1 MDRRPNPE
9 GMPRE
14 SGASGSH
21 RRTDP
26 VKAARPATD
35 TDDLAALV
43 EQAQQGD
50 EDAFR
55 AIYRAVQPGL
65 LRYLRGIVGDEAED
79 VASEAWSQIARDLR
93 GFRGDGPGFRGW
105 AATIARN
112 RALDLI
118 RHQRRRPSSPSLSTE
133 ELADRPGVED
143 TAGAALDRVST
154 EDAIALIATLPR
166 DQAEAVLL
174 RVVMGLDVAG
184 AARVLGKRSGAV
196 RTAAHRGLRR
206 LAERLG
212 PDSAAHQ
219 GKPAAASTP
228 ARPIEEDAD
237 EQA

>member
-9 GMPRE
+9 GVPRE
-14 SGASGSH
+14 SGVSGSERQAEPMKNARH
-21 RRTDP
+21 
-26 VKAARPATD
+26 AADA
-35 TDDLAALV
+35 DDLAVLV
-43 EQAQQGD
+43 DRAQGGD
-50 EDAFR
+50 EEAFR
-55 AIYRAVQPGL
+55 AIYRTVQPGL

-118 RHQRRRPSSPSLSTE
+118 RHQRRRPSSPSLSME
-133 ELADRPGVED
+133 ELTDRPGGED
-143 TAGAALDRVST
+143 TAGTALDRVAT

-212 PDSAAHQ
+212 NAATH
-219 GKPAAASTP
+219 PADGSTASKTADP
-228 ARPIEEDAD
+228 SQEDAD
-237 EQA
+237 EEA